1 MGKGLT
7 ILMEGLKVKVKVDNN
22 GYKDI
27 TGRHVLRP
35 IIEKNRRYDRMN
47 SVSIPRITLSKLRL
61 KRPTQARR

>member
-35 IIEKNRRYDRMN
+35 IIEKKTEDM
-47 SVSIPRITLSKLRL
+47 TE
-61 KRPTQARR
+61 